1 MNTLMQTQG
10 QGARAPAAEDLE
22 HVRERFRLWR
32 EKRKKGARIPAA
44 LWQAAVSLY
53 PRCSLYQISR
63 SLRLDYADL
72 RNRIECGK
80 GSIESLE
87 AEDHRFM
94 EVRLSEAYG
103 NISECRL
110 RAEEPGGRK
119 VELELKGI
127 AVGQLL
133 QVLAEVWGS

>member
-1 MNTLMQTQG
+1 MKTQG
-10 QGARAPAAEDLE
+10 QAAGALAAEDLE
-22 HVRERFRLWR
+22 QVQEQFRSWR
-32 EKRKKGARIPAA
+32 EKRKKGTRIPAA

-53 PRCSLYQISR
+53 PRYSLYKISR

-72 RNRIECGK
+72 RDRIEGGK
-80 GSIESLE
+80 GSSQSLK
-87 AEDHRFM
+87 AKDYRFM
-94 EVRLSEAYG
+94 EVRLSEAFG

>member
-1 MNTLMQTQG
+1 MQRQG
-10 QGARAPAAEDLE
+10 KGVLAGAPAAGDLE
-22 HVRERFRLWR
+22 QVQERFRSWR
-32 EKRKKGARIPAA
+32 EKRKKGTRIPAE
-44 LWQAAVSLY
+44 LWQAAESLF
-53 PRCSLYQISR
+53 PRYSVYQISQ
-63 SLRLDYADL
+63 SLRLDYAGL
-72 RNRIECGK
+72 RNRIESSK
-80 GSIESLE
+80 PSSRSLK
-87 AEDHRFM
+87 AGDYRFM

-127 AVGQLL
+127 GVGQLL